1 MNKNIETT
9 TVVEEKNFTTEM
21 VTVEGQYAGLIART
35 GPAGIFSWL
44 AERADKPWNARPQHY
59 MTRDE
64 AICSIAYPAFYR

>member
-9 TVVEEKNFTTEM
+9 VVTEEKNFLTEL
-21 VTVEGQYAGLIART
+21 VTVDGKYAGLVART

-44 AERADKPWNARPQHY
+44 AERADRPWNVRPTHHL
-59 MTRDE
+59 TRDE